1 MARAAASASWTVASA
16 LQHWRKEHR
25 DTGRSRHKF
34 AQEFQ
39 PLCQL
44 DREKIDP
51 LRLGT
56 RPSLT
61 GSSPTTKA
69 MGMVVVAALAVS
81 AEAVPPVATMS
92 ATCLRTSSPPRAGIW
107 SSRFSAPTVVDRDVL
122 AFGIASVFQAC
133 RNPRRDSANTP
144 GDWGWRNPTT
154 GIAVCCARAASG
166 QEIWGFPHRASGP
179 RTAILEREN
188 SFREVPAL
196 RVWPLLFEPSRLA

>member
-133 RNPRRDSANTP
+133 RNPRRGLREHARRLGVEEPDHWHRRLLRPRRQRS
-144 GDWGWRNPTT
+144 RNMGLPPPC
-154 GIAVCCARAASG
+154 IRA
-166 QEIWGFPHRASGP
+166 
-179 RTAILEREN
+179 EN
-188 SFREVPAL
+188 SNSGTRK
-196 RVWPLLFEPSRLA
+196 